1 MTIDQGRE
9 ADARGNV
16 PGATTTGTAA
26 SIVAT
31 PEAAPGF
38 AGTSPQPIDRVIASL
53 VQDIYDIA
61 GQRRGGAAIDRPLP
75 GTWSR
80 MDDGALR
87 AAGIDPA
94 LLQDRKSGFDAA
106 FYRDASGNVALIYAG
121 TDEGRDWKHNFGQGL
136 GFKDAQYDQAIA
148 LAREA
153 KLAFGERL
161 VLGGQ
166 SLGGGLASAASMV
179 NEVPAVTFNA
189 AGVHDRTIERYGVD
203 ARAAKRE
210 ADTGLVRH
218 YVVDNDILTH
228 LQERAFPLNLAMP
241 DAPGA
246 RIRLPDP
253 DPLTTFE
260 KLLPWKVWGHRVD
273 NHYIEAVM
281 AAMDMAGQRLPAGS
295 ERPAPRASGDAALDT
310 ANRLLGDSVRVL
322 APQRAQLGLQDDAR
336 FFNAAAGMAARAGSD
351 GLGRIDHAV
360 AGTDRASVFAV
371 QGPLDDSRHGRS
383 RVDLE
388 RVAATPVEASTALL
402 RRQDGLETD
411 TPQPES
417 QRRALTA

>member
-1 MTIDQGRE
+1 MTINQDREQDTRGGVQGGMMDN
-9 ADARGNV
+9 ATTMASTT
-16 PGATTTGTAA
+16 PGATPGLGG
-26 SIVAT
+26 AT
-31 PEAAPGF
+31 
-38 AGTSPQPIDRVIASL
+38 PQPIDRVIALL
-53 VQDIYDIA
+53 VQDTYDIA
-61 GQRRGGAAIDRPLP
+61 GQRRGAAAIDRPLP

-80 MDDGALR
+80 MDDDALR

-106 FYRDASGNVALIYAG
+106 FYRDASGTVTLIYAG

-153 KLAFGERL
+153 KLAFGDRL

-166 SLGGGLASAASMV
+166 SLGGGLAAAAAMV

-203 ARAAKRE
+203 ARVAKRE
-210 ADTGLVRH
+210 ADAGLIRH

-281 AAMDMAGQRLPAGS
+281 EAMDMAGHRLPAGS
-295 ERPAPRASGDAALDT
+295 ERVAPRASADPALDT

-336 FFNAAAGMAARAGSD
+336 FFNTAAGMAARAGND
-351 GLGRIDHAV
+351 GLARIDHAV
-360 AGTDRASVFAV
+360 PGTDRSSLFAV

-383 RVDLE
+383 RVEIE
-388 RVAATPVEASTALL
+388 RVATTPVEASIATL
-402 RRQDGLETD
+402 RRQDGLEIEHQ
-411 TPQPES
+411 QPES
-417 QRRALTA
+417 QRRAITA